1 MTRKETKLQYDL
13 KYQKQNLKQ
22 IKFNLNVNTDRDI
35 LMFLEDKKPLQTY
48 LKRLIREQIKKE
60 GSI

>member
-60 GSI
+60 GCK

>member
-13 KYQKQNLKQ
+13 NYQRQNLKQ

-60 GSI
+60 GCK